1 MADTVCSGGR
11 IAWPRNERG
20 HQVNAY
26 YVESR
31 TVYGRTT
38 YCVLSGGS
46 AATVIARC
54 DDRQAAHLVCS
65 LLNAHT
71 ESALAAVKG
80 GAL

>member
-1 MADTVCSGGR
+1 M
-11 IAWPRNERG
+11 
-20 HQVNAY
+20 NAY
-26 YVESR
+26 YVEAR

-38 YCVLSGGS
+38 YCVLDGS
-46 AATVIARC
+46 RNAIARC
-54 DDRQAAHLVCS
+54 DDHKAAPLVCS

>member
-1 MADTVCSGGR
+1 M
-11 IAWPRNERG
+11 
-20 HQVNAY
+20 NAY

-38 YCVLSGGS
+38 YCVLAGGG
-46 AATVIARC
+46 TVIARC
-54 DDRQAAHLVCS
+54 DDRQAAHIIAG

>member
-1 MADTVCSGGR
+1 M
-11 IAWPRNERG
+11 
-20 HQVNAY
+20 NAY
-26 YVESR
+26 YVEAR

-38 YCVLSGGS
+38 YCVLSGNV
-46 AATVIARC
+46 TIARC